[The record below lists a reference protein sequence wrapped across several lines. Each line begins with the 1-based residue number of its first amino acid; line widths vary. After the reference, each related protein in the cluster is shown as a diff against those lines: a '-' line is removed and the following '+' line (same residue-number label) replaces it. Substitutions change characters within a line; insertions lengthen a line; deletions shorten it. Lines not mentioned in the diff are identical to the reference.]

1 MLNNRITNWW
11 MKLDPSEQYL
21 YWIISFT
28 LMLSSAV
35 AMLITYTSNSTNLE
49 NFIPFLIAGVT
60 AFVGF
65 FMFVVV
71 FLIIIWPHLYKK
83 NKTKK
88 NKK

>member
-1 MLNNRITNWW
+1 MFNNKITKWW

-28 LMLSSAV
+28 LMLSSSV
-35 AMLITYTSNSTNLE
+35 TLLITTTSGSTNLE
-49 NFIPFLIAGVT
+49 NLLPLIFAGIA

-83 NKTKK
+83 K
-88 NKK
+88 